1 MQRAAVSERTIAA
14 ARPPRRAGWLAPA
27 AFAAVLVAYNNLLF
41 ALPGELAF
49 PPDWLFYPR
58 AVLLPLAA
66 VIWALRFH
74 GLSLSDLGL
83 TRRNLGAGAAIG
95 LAAAV
100 AISVPAVLYF
110 LFPIGVS
117 GSSIDYENFAN
128 DSVGEFAFWAA
139 VRYPVHAAVFEE
151 VLFRGVLLALALRS
165 FGVTGG
171 TVFSAAA
178 FAAWHVAVDYDT
190 MADSNVADNAAFFAL
205 AQAGALVAL
214 FVGGLAFALMRR
226 RTGSLAGPIVFHW
239 LAVVAMNATLF
250 AQSR

>member
-1 MQRAAVSERTIAA
+1 MQRAIVSGRTAAA
-14 ARPPRRAGWLAPA
+14 ARPWLAPV
-27 AFAAVLVAYNNLLF
+27 AFAAVLVAYNNVLF
-41 ALPGELAF
+41 ASPGDDLAF
-49 PPDWLFYPR
+49 PPDWVFYPR

-66 VIWALRFH
+66 VIWAVRFH
-74 GLSLSDLGL
+74 GLSLSDLGF

-95 LAAAV
+95 LAAAL

-117 GSSIDYENFAN
+117 GGSIDYESFAN

-151 VLFRGVLLALALRS
+151 VLFRGVLLALSLRA
-165 FGVTGG
+165 FGTTRGI
-171 TVFSAAA
+171 VFSAAV

-190 MADSNVADNAAFFAL
+190 MADSNVADSAAFFAF

-214 FVGGLAFALMRR
+214 FVGGLAFAVMRR

>member
-14 ARPPRRAGWLAPA
+14 ARPPGRAGWLAPA
-27 AFAAVLVAYNNLLF
+27 AFAAILVAYNNLLF
-41 ALPGELAF
+41 GLPGELAF
-49 PPDWLFYPR
+49 PPDWVFYPR

-66 VIWALRFH
+66 VVWAVRFQA
-74 GLSLSDLGL
+74 LTLSDLGL

-100 AISVPAVLYF
+100 AITVPAVLYF

-117 GSSIDYENFAN
+117 GGSIDYENFAN

-151 VLFRGVLLALALRS
+151 ALFRGVLLALALRS
-165 FGVTGG
+165 FGLTGG
-171 TVFSAAA
+171 IVFSAAA

-190 MADSNVADNAAFFAL
+190 MADSNVADNTAFFAL
-205 AQAGALVAL
+205 AQAGALVVL
-214 FVGGLAFALMRR
+214 FAGGLAFALMRR
-226 RTGSLAGPIVFHW
+226 RTGSLAAPIVFHW

>member
-1 MQRAAVSERTIAA
+1 MQRAIASESTAVQ
-14 ARPPRRAGWLAPA
+14 ARPWLAA
-27 AFAAVLVAYNNLLF
+27 VAFAAVLVAYNNLLF
-41 ALPGELAF
+41 GLPGDSLAF
-49 PPDWLFYPR
+49 PPDWLLFPR

-66 VIWALRFH
+66 VAWAVRWQGF
-74 GLSLSDLGL
+74 SLLDLGL
-83 TRRNLGAGAAIG
+83 TGRGLGRGAGIG

-100 AISVPAVLYF
+100 AIAVPAVFYF

-117 GSSIDYENFAN
+117 GGEIEYENFAN
-128 DSVGEFAFWAA
+128 DSVGEFVFWAA

-165 FGVTGG
+165 FGATGG
-171 TVFSAAA
+171 VVFSAAA

-190 MADSNVADNAAFFAL
+190 MADSNVADNAAFFAF
-205 AQAGALVAL
+205 AQAGALIAL
-214 FVGGLAFALMRR
+214 FVGGLAFAVMRR

>member
-1 MQRAAVSERTIAA
+1 MQRAIASGA
-14 ARPPRRAGWLAPA
+14 TSTTARPWLAPT
-27 AFAAVLVAYNNLLF
+27 AFAALLVAYNNALF
-41 ALPGELAF
+41 AAPGDDLAF

-58 AVLLPLAA
+58 ALLLPLAA
-66 VIWALRFH
+66 VVWALRWQ
-74 GLSLSDLGL
+74 GLSLPDLGL
-83 TRRNLGAGAAIG
+83 TTRNLRAGAAIG

-100 AISVPAVLYF
+100 AITVPAVLYF

-117 GSSIDYENFAN
+117 GGEIEYENFAN
-128 DSVGEFAFWAA
+128 DSVGEFAFWAV
-139 VRYPVHAAVFEE
+139 VRYPLHAAVFEE

-165 FGVTGG
+165 FGVTRGI
-171 TVFSAAA
+171 VFSAAA

-190 MADSNVADNAAFFAL
+190 MADSNVADNAAFFAF

-226 RTGSLAGPIVFHW
+226 RTGSLAAPIVFHW

>member
-1 MQRAAVSERTIAA
+1 MQRAAVSETSIATI
-14 ARPPRRAGWLAPA
+14 RSWLAPI

-41 ALPGELAF
+41 GLPGNGLAF
-49 PPDWLFYPR
+49 PPDWVLYPR

-66 VIWALRFH
+66 VAWAVHWQGF
-74 GLSLSDLGL
+74 SLTDLGL
-83 TRRNLGAGAAIG
+83 TGRDLGRGAAIG
-95 LAAAV
+95 LAAAA
-100 AISVPAVLYF
+100 AITVPAVLYF

-117 GSSIDYENFAN
+117 GGEIEYENFAN
-128 DSVGEFAFWAA
+128 DSVGEFVFWAA

-165 FGVTGG
+165 FGTTGG
-171 TVFSAAA
+171 IAFSAAA

-190 MADSNVADNAAFFAL
+190 MADSNVADSAAFFAF
-205 AQAGALVAL
+205 AQAGALIAL
-214 FVGGLAFALMRR
+214 FAGGLAFAVIRR
-226 RTGSLAGPIVFHW
+226 RTGSLVGPIVFHW